1 MSELDVSL
9 DKLRIYLNQFFK
21 FGHRSF
27 EITQQDIDPG
37 LAIDSLEII
46 LIFNLGHC
54 ALGKVSEVL
63 ADQVSCNSDQDIVLL
78 LVSESDT
85 TETGFGF
92 DLIPVKFVCHV
103 LLL

>member
-1 MSELDVSL
+1 MSKLDVSL
-9 DKLRIYLNQFFK
+9 DKLRIHLNQFFK

-27 EITQQDIDPG
+27 KVTQQGIDPG
-37 LAIDSLEII
+37 LTIDSLEII

-78 LVSESDT
+78 LVGKSDAT
-85 TETGFGF
+85 KTSFGF
-92 DLIPVKFVCHV
+92 DLIPVRFVCHV